1 MALLQIS
8 IYTYSIIHLSFQQSL
23 VFHSSTEKLIFGHY
37 ILSFSPPHHAS
48 SGITQITFLNA
59 PSKSPYKQMQS
70 LTRNNHITSNHLPV
84 LLFTPSKNIFIR
96 TFFHCSSVFLQQCKH
111 CCLYQN
117 HISVQPCIKDT
128 RFAGAIRCL
137 RASSTHPHFAFAQKI
152 ERAAKSATL
161 PYAFYIF
168 EVLMSPLRFGR
179 CKMPLICGMVH
190 RNAISDFHFSVE
202 SSIFASSEV

>member
-1 MALLQIS
+1 M
-8 IYTYSIIHLSFQQSL
+8 
-23 VFHSSTEKLIFGHY
+23 
-37 ILSFSPPHHAS
+37 
-48 SGITQITFLNA
+48 
-59 PSKSPYKQMQS
+59 
-70 LTRNNHITSNHLPV
+70 
-84 LLFTPSKNIFIR
+84 LLFTPAKNIFIR
-96 TFFHCSSVFLQQCKH
+96 TFPIAALFSLQQCKH
-111 CCLYQN
+111 CCLHQN

-168 EVLMSPLRFGR
+168 EVSMSPLRFGR

-190 RNAISDFHFSVE
+190 RNVISDFHSSVE
-202 SSIFASSEV
+202 SSTFASSEVWSYVKI